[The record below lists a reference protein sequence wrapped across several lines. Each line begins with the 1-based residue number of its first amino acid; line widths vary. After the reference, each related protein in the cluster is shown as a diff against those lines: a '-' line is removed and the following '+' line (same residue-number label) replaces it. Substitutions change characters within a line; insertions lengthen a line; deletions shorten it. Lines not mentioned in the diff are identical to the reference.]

1 MTYLHTL
8 PLFFYFVLCP
18 WKHII
23 HVSFYHLKRHF
34 LPWIHVLQEIN
45 YKINDTFF
53 SHNLLQISWTYT
65 FFFKN
70 QTYLII
76 LYIAFYYV
84 CVMFDLLNL
93 YSSKCRNK
101 SFCFHQE
108 KTSSLL
114 ILLFIIVIIYNQ
126 YTFPLLLP
134 LPIYMHFQILWKD
147 WMITGET
154 VYIRINIYI
163 IP

>member
-65 FFFKN
+65 FFYKPDISHYSLYCILLCLCYVWPFEPIQLKM
-70 QTYLII
+70 QEQII
-76 LYIAFYYV
+76 L
-84 CVMFDLLNL
+84 L
-93 YSSKCRNK
+93 SSRKN
-101 SFCFHQE
+101 
-108 KTSSLL
+108 
-114 ILLFIIVIIYNQ
+114 FIIINIIVYHYHYLQSACISFTTPSSHLHALSN
-126 YTFPLLLP
+126 F
-134 LPIYMHFQILWKD
+134 M
-147 WMITGET
+147 MITGET